1 MKYIHNDTIREK
13 DTVLFRVI
21 ISLLLLLAGGLLIFL
36 LLQYDPVN
44 AGKRAI
50 YLFCPLN
57 KLTGLYCPG
66 CGMTRAGFD
75 ILHFDIISAIHN
87 NALIVFVFGPF
98 AAYMAL
104 REYLFFIMQKQVL
117 PFPKLKTWM
126 IILIVIITVAFT
138 ILRNLPFAPFNWIA
152 PTGY

>member
-1 MKYIHNDTIREK
+1 MKYIHNDTYREK

-21 ISLLLLLAGGLLIFL
+21 ISLLLFLAGGLLIFL

-44 AGKRAI
+44 AGKREV
-50 YLFCPLN
+50 YLFCPFN

-87 NALIVFVFGPF
+87 NALIVIVFGPF

-104 REYLFFIMQKQVL
+104 REYLFFIIQKQVL
-117 PFPKLKTWM
+117 PFPQLKTWM
-126 IILIVIITVAFT
+126 IVLIVIITVAFT

-152 PTGY
+152 PIGY